1 MIQDGCYVNLGEP
14 LISQKEQSME
24 VFKLKRRDFLEGLTV
39 VGLTDST
46 RSMGKPYTW
55 GSGQQLGDRLSKACL
70 MNTQRFINRCIANL
84 I

>member
-1 MIQDGCYVNLGEP
+1 MMQDGCYVNLGEP
-14 LISQKEQSME
+14 LISQKDQSME
-24 VFKLKRRDFLEGLTV
+24 MYKLKRRDFLQRLAV

-46 RSMGKPYTW
+46 RSAGKPYTW
-55 GSGQQLGDRLSKACL
+55 GSGQQLGDRLSTVCL